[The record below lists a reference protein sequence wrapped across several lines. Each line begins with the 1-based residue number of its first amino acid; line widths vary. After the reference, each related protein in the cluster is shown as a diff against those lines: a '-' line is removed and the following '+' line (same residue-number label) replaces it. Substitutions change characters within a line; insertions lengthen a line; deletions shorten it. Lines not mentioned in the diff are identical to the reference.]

1 LGLGCFFFFFFFN
14 NIKVIGFIRVAG
26 EGGEG
31 GSDDIRLQK
40 GHDGTGGMA
49 AYTSFTSNPATNDW
63 VPNVDEDQVLLLMVV
78 IRISQWKIQDLT
90 HNRLIDNCL
99 LS

>member
-1 LGLGCFFFFFFFN
+1 LVF
-14 NIKVIGFIRVAG
+14 KAG